1 MPVGLDAGLGRYH
14 RFMAYLVAVAVGL
27 VFGGGDQY
35 LGSLTPYLTLGSWTL
50 AVSGMSAP
58 WLVLPFVFGRS
69 QVRPGRAMLLGLVAT
84 QSALVGYFALTL
96 SPLEGVPL
104 SGVPAGLHALL
115 LNGGLHGAN
124 AAWVV
129 AGCVTGP
136 LYGLLGQRW
145 RVHRSWISATL
156 VTGALCLEPLA
167 RQAVGQLPPPG
178 VVWDAEVVMGGAVA
192 ACFAIAALAHRRGSQ
207 PPSAPVA

>member
-1 MPVGLDAGLGRYH
+1 MASIIES
-14 RFMAYLVAVAVGL
+14 MAYLVAVAVGL
-27 VFGGGDQY
+27 MFGGGDQY
-35 LGSLTPYLTLGSWTL
+35 LGSLTPYLTLGSWAL
-50 AVSGMSAP
+50 AVGAMSAP
-58 WLVLPFVFGRS
+58 WLVLPFAFGWS
-69 QVRPGRAMLLGLVAT
+69 QVRPGRAMLLGLTAT

-104 SGVPAGLHALL
+104 SGFPAGLHALL
-115 LNGGLHGAN
+115 LNGGPHGAN

-129 AGCVTGP
+129 AGLVTGP

-156 VTGALCLEPLA
+156 VTGALCLEPFA
-167 RQAVGQLPPPG
+167 RQAVGQLPPPS
-178 VVWDAEVVMGGAVA
+178 VVWGVEGVMGRVVA
-192 ACFAIAALAHRRGSQ
+192 ACCAIATLAHRRGSQ